1 MFAITVFPKRLGLVI
16 QICEFP
22 VSAGKNNSS
31 SIKLFI
37 YKIWLF
43 DFAFVQ
49 RIRSCTIQ
57 KIPIFRLLCL
67 FLFYYQCTMASYY
80 LQEKFTGRVTKSPS
94 VQWFRRRTKLRRFLL
109 CSFLS
114 YITLKDLLQVSA
126 S

>member
-31 SIKLFI
+31 SIKLLSTKYGFLTSLS
-37 YKIWLF
+37 YKEYGAALF
-43 DFAFVQ
+43 K
-49 RIRSCTIQ
+49 
-57 KIPIFRLLCL
+57 KIHIFRLLCL

-80 LQEKFTGRVTKSPS
+80 LQEKFTGRVTKIPS

-114 YITLKDLLQVSA
+114 YITLKDLLQVSG